1 MSTEEVAA
9 KLAAY
14 RERFAKDPDSGV
26 FIALADLLR
35 TEGEFEEALRVL
47 EQGLSARPDSLS
59 ATVVMG
65 RTLLESGRGDEAR
78 TVLAA
83 ALQRDPD
90 NTLALRLMAEVS
102 TAAEDWAAALP
113 PLERLVELEPEEPR
127 WRSSLSEARAQ
138 LDQFDPGD
146 QPAPGEGG
154 RAASFA
160 TMTLVDIY
168 VAQGYHG
175 RAVAALEQ
183 MLEVNPGRDDVRE
196 RIAVLLEQAAEA
208 PPPPP
213 APEPEPAATEAVD
226 ERRQERNEQRQQF
239 ARWLEQAS
247 QPQEPGE

>member
-1 MSTEEVAA
+1 MSTEEVTA

-14 RERFAKDPDSGV
+14 RERFAEDPDSGV

-35 TEGEFEEALRVL
+35 TEGEYDEALQVL
-47 EQGLSARPDSLS
+47 ERGLTARPDSLS

-83 ALQRDPD
+83 SLRRDPD
-90 NTLALRLMAEVS
+90 NTLALRLMAEVCR
-102 TAAEDWAAALP
+102 AAADWPAALP
-113 PLERLVELEPEEPR
+113 PLERLTELEPDEPR
-127 WRSSLSEARAQ
+127 WQSSLAEARAQ
-138 LDQFDPGD
+138 LDQPDRGAHPDGS
-146 QPAPGEGG
+146 EGG
-154 RAASFA
+154 PRASFA

-168 VAQGYHG
+168 VAQGYHA

-183 MLEVNPGRDDVRE
+183 MLEADPSRDEVRE
-196 RIAVLLEQAAEA
+196 RIAELQVQAAEA

-213 APEPEPAATEAVD
+213 PLDPTPSVMLD
-226 ERRQERNEQRQQF
+226 ERQQVRDDQKQQF

-247 QPQEPGE
+247 PPREPGK